1 MRAHTCD
8 PSTWRMRWEESC
20 EFEASLGYRV
30 RVLVAR
36 LQQETKTVVLE
47 WQVEWKQ
54 SDWQGQAVW

>member
-1 MRAHTCD
+1 
-8 PSTWRMRWEESC
+8 MRWEESC